1 MELAMKLVNKI
12 MKLILWIKKLCR
24 NPLQMSQIHFKMRW
38 RLRLRPDPAW
48 GAHNIIIKMTLSH
61 GTCCETS

>member
-12 MKLILWIKKLCR
+12 MKLILWIKNVQKPSPKCPKFTLKCVGGWG
-24 NPLQMSQIHFKMRW
+24 FA
-38 RLRLRPDPAW
+38 PDPAW
-48 GAHNIIIKMTLSH
+48 GTHNIIIKITLSH